1 MTRIQ
6 DLFRCRGGSCSA
18 RPQRLAAKL
27 PLGKLLCAFSLFTFA
42 GQSGAQTKPP
52 DIYLITI
59 DTLRADHVHCYGD
72 ANAQTPALDALAQDG
87 VQFAQAF
94 TPSPIT
100 QTSHTTI
107 LTGLLPIHHGVTDF
121 GTPLAAQHPALA
133 TMLKPAG
140 YKSAAFIGSVV
151 LDSKTIARGL
161 DRGFDFYDN
170 FPAQSSQKSRWG
182 RIERRA
188 SDVVQHAETWLDAHR
203 SGPHFVWLHLYDPH
217 DPYEPPSPYAERF
230 KDRLYDGEIAYADS
244 AVGSFIAYLKKQ
256 GWYDNAIVIVVGDHG
271 EGLGEHNEDTHGIF
285 LYDSTTHVPL
295 ILKRP
300 SASVRSGSG
309 VSATSRGQQVG
320 AQVRTTDIVPTILVL
335 LALPLPLQRD
345 GDSLLPLL
353 AGTETSSHVAFGE
366 TNYPLSF
373 GWAPLHSIR
382 DAATGTKLIEA
393 PRSELYDLRADPGEK
408 NNAYQPWDS
417 TVQKLRAA
425 LRETFP
431 AQDATTKSPGA
442 VSAQTTDELKALGYL
457 GPGDVGSS
465 STVSEPSLLPDP
477 KDKIE
482 EQNLLHRAMLAEED
496 GRTGDARAALEKL
509 LQLDP
514 DSTSALSQL
523 GALELS
529 AGDAKAA
536 AEHLSHAH
544 RLRPSDATT
553 ATHLGQAL
561 GATGDLP
568 GSEEA
573 LQSSLKI
580 DTKQYRARLLL
591 GEVLLRSNDAAG
603 AKDQL
608 EAAQLLNPAS
618 GSALER
624 VIQLVAEKKSGE
636 ALRQLQLLT
645 APRKENSDRR

>member
-1 MTRIQ
+1 MTNSSRSI
-6 DLFRCRGGSCSA
+6 LFCFVTFFLVPVSQA
-18 RPQRLAAKL
+18 RSSQ
-27 PLGKLLCAFSLFTFA
+27 
-42 GQSGAQTKPP
+42 QP

-72 ANAQTPALDALAQDG
+72 TDAQTPALDALAQDG
-87 VQFAQAF
+87 VMFTQAF

-107 LTGLLPIHHGVTDF
+107 LTGLLPIHHEVTDF
-121 GTPLAAQHPALA
+121 GTPLAAQHPTLA
-133 TMLKPAG
+133 TLLKPAR

-188 SDVVQHAETWLDAHR
+188 GDVVQHAESWLDAHR
-203 SGPHFVWLHLYDPH
+203 AGPRFVWLHLYDPH

-244 AVGSFIAYLKKQ
+244 VVANFIAYLKKQ
-256 GWYDNAIVIVVGDHG
+256 GWYDNAVVIVVGDHG

-300 SASVRSGSG
+300 SASGVRKGASVNGH
-309 VSATSRGQQVG
+309 GQQID
-320 AQVRTTDIVPTILVL
+320 AQVRTTDIVSTILDA
-335 LALPLPLQRD
+335 LALPLPQQRD
-345 GDSLLPLL
+345 GESLLPLL
-353 AGTETSSHVAFGE
+353 AGRETNSRIAFGE

-373 GWAPLHSIR
+373 GWAPLRSIR
-382 DAATGTKLIEA
+382 DAATGTKFIEA
-393 PRSELYDLRADPGEK
+393 PRPELYDLRADPGEK
-408 NNAYQPWDS
+408 DNTYQPWDS
-417 TVQKLRAA
+417 SVQKLRAA
-425 LRETFP
+425 LREAFP
-431 AQDATTKSPGA
+431 AQESGAKSPGA

-457 GPGDVGSS
+457 GPADVGSS

-477 KDKIE
+477 KDNIE
-482 EQNLLHRAMLAEED
+482 EQNLLHHAMLAKEND
-496 GRTGDARAALEKL
+496 RIADARATLEKL
-509 LQLDP
+509 LQLHP
-514 DSTSALSQL
+514 NSATALSQL

-536 AEHLSHAH
+536 EHLAHAH
-544 RLRPSDATT
+544 RLRPSDAVM
-553 ATHLGQAL
+553 ATHLGEAL
-561 GATGDLP
+561 SATGDLP
-568 GSEEA
+568 GAKEA
-573 LQSSLKI
+573 LQDSLKI
-580 DTKQYRARLLL
+580 DAKQYRARLLL
-591 GEVLLRSNDAAG
+591 GEVLLRLHDFAG

-618 GSALER
+618 GAALEL
-624 VIQLVAEKKSGE
+624 VVQLLQQQKSGE
-636 ALRQLQLLT
+636 ALRQLQLIT
-645 APRKENSDRR
+645 AARK

>member
-1 MTRIQ
+1 MRVLLIGLFGILVLLTRAHAQ
-6 DLFRCRGGSCSA
+6 
-18 RPQRLAAKL
+18 AK
-27 PLGKLLCAFSLFTFA
+27 
-42 GQSGAQTKPP
+42 QP
-52 DIYLITI
+52 DVYLITI

-72 ANAQTPALDALAQDG
+72 ADAQTPALDALAHDG
-87 VQFAQAF
+87 TMFTQAF

-107 LTGLLPIHHGVTDF
+107 LTGLLPIHHGVIDF
-121 GTPLAAQHPALA
+121 GTPLAAQHPTLA
-133 TMLKPAG
+133 TLLKPAN

-170 FPAQSSQKSRWG
+170 FPAQSPQKSRWG

-188 SDVVQHAETWLDAHR
+188 VDVVQHAESWLDAHR
-203 SGPHFVWLHLYDPH
+203 SGPRFVWLHLYDPH
-217 DPYEPPSPYAERF
+217 DPYEPPSPYSERF

-244 AVGSFIAYLKKQ
+244 TVANFIAYLKKQ

-285 LYDSTTHVPL
+285 LYDSTLHVPL
-295 ILKRP
+295 IVKQSWAVAAISKKGVGTAVDPNPLATRALKTE
-300 SASVRSGSG
+300 V
-309 VSATSRGQQVG
+309 
-320 AQVRTTDIVPTILVL
+320 QVRTTDILPTILDL
-335 LALPLPLQRD
+335 LALPLPQQRD
-345 GDSLLPLL
+345 GESLLPLVFF
-353 AGTETSSHVAFGE
+353 GESNSRVAFGE

-373 GWAPLHSIR
+373 GWAPLRSIR
-382 DAATGTKLIEA
+382 DAATGTKFIEA
-393 PRSELYDLRADPGEK
+393 PRPELYDLRADPGEK
-408 NNAYQPWDS
+408 NNTYQPWDS
-417 TVQKLRAA
+417 SVQKLRAA

-457 GPGDVGSS
+457 GPADVGSS

-496 GRTGDARAALEKL
+496 DRITDARAALEKL

-514 DSTSALSQL
+514 ESATALSQL

-529 AGDAKAA
+529 AGDAKTA
-536 AEHLSHAH
+536 AEHLAHAH
-544 RLRPSDATT
+544 RLRPTDAIV
-553 ATHLGQAL
+553 AYRLGEAWS
-561 GATGDLP
+561 ARGDLS
-568 GSEEA
+568 GAKEA

-580 DTKQYRARLLL
+580 DAKQYRARLLL
-591 GEVLLRSNDAAG
+591 GEVLLRSNDTAG

-624 VIQLVAEKKSGE
+624 VIQLLAEKKSEE
-636 ALRQLQLLT
+636 ARRQLQLLM
-645 APRKENSDRR
+645 R